1 MPIAPAPP
9 RALGTAA
16 PETYAGDNICINF
29 DGHSFWLRTTYG
41 NFPMSMATLAAINA
55 YARLVTGDSDQ
66 AEQHNVYCEETK
78 KHHRA
83 ILVRE
88 LTLDEI
94 YKGLK

>member
-1 MPIAPAPP
+1 MPVG
-9 RALGTAA
+9 LAA
-16 PETYAGDNICINF
+16 PEVYAGDNICVSF
-29 DGHSFWLRTTYG
+29 DGQVFWLRTGIGAFVMSPSTLTVINTYVR
-41 NFPMSMATLAAINA
+41 SI
-55 YARLVTGDSDQ
+55 TGTSDG
-66 AEQHNVYCEETK
+66 AGQHNVYCEETK

>member
-9 RALGTAA
+9 RALGAAA
-16 PETYAGDNICINF
+16 PEAYAGDGICINF
-29 DGHSFWLRTTYG
+29 DGGSFWLRTGLG
-41 NFPMSMATLAAINA
+41 NIPMSMATLATITA
-55 YARLVTGDSDQ
+55 YARMITGASDD
-66 AEQHNVYCEETK
+66 EHNVYCEETK

-83 ILVRE
+83 VLIRE